1 MDPPEATGRDELAAV
16 ACGGCIYAM
25 GGSHLVW
32 PVTIRRRRGWCDAPG
47 LGIPENQ
54 PLFSMDGLMLGER
67 QPFFGCMLILGLKGF
82 GGLHHVLFNECFG
95 SRSKV
100 LWIFLLLGIFAN

>member
-32 PVTIRRRRGWCDAPG
+32 PVTIRRRRGWCDAP
-47 LGIPENQ
+47 LVSPKTNHFFQ
-54 PLFSMDGLMLGER
+54 WMD
-67 QPFFGCMLILGLKGF
+67 
-82 GGLHHVLFNECFG
+82 
-95 SRSKV
+95 
-100 LWIFLLLGIFAN
+100 